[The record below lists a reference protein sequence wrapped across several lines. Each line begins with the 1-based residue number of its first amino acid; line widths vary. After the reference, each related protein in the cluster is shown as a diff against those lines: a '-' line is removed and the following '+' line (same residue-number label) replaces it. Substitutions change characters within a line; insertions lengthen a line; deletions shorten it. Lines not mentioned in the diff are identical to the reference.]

1 MHEYTSKVRV
11 WGLTCPGFREEVGR
25 ARRWTR
31 DVLAGHPRADD
42 VTLIVSE
49 LGSNALLYTASGEEN
64 GAFQVALA
72 LSEHVIAVSV
82 TDAGGSDTAPKAEH
96 AEREALRGRGL
107 DIVSSLA
114 HNVSIHG
121 NGRGFTVTAELISHH
136 PGSRPWQ

>member
-1 MHEYTSKVRV
+1 MHECTSKVRV

-64 GAFQVALA
+64 GAFHVS
-72 LSEHVIAVSV
+72 LSLSDHVIAVSV
-82 TDAGGSDTAPKAEH
+82 TDAGGSETVPKAEH
-96 AEREALRGRGL
+96 AERDALRGRGL
-107 DIVSSLA
+107 DIVSSHA
-114 HNVSIHG
+114 HNVTIQG
-121 NGRGFTVTAELISHH
+121 NDQGLTVTAELISHH
-136 PGSRPWQ
+136 PGSQPWR

>member
-1 MHEYTSKVRV
+1 MHEYTSKMRV

-64 GAFQVALA
+64 GTFQVALA

-82 TDAGGSDTAPKAEH
+82 TDAGGSVTLPEVEH
-96 AEREALRGRGL
+96 AEKEALRGRGL

-114 HNVSIHG
+114 HNVSIYG
-121 NGRGFTVTAELISHH
+121 NGQGLTVTAELISHQ
-136 PGSRPWQ
+136 PSSQPWR